1 MKTTSGL
8 PTSRQRNFLPH
19 LALLVALA
27 LCPAALA
34 EDKAADK
41 PANAVT
47 ARPEP
52 KPKLAAGFEEVVAMS
67 EAGVSKELLVKFVES
82 SAKVAQPT
90 GADIIAMKARGLP
103 DEVIVTLMARGA
115 VQAREAQARR
125 TVAAPAIVRQLSTD
139 GQLDP
144 ESYEFFWYHHA
155 YPRALAS
162 SYQTLAPYSPSYYQ
176 RGNRNRDRIPWRTD
190 GFAGD
195 SLVQK
200 RPATARVSGQ
210 RR

>member
-8 PTSRQRNFLPH
+8 PTSRRWNFLPH

-41 PANAVT
+41 PSAT
-47 ARPEP
+47 APAEP
-52 KPKLAAGFEEVVAMS
+52 KHKLAAGFEEVVAMS
-67 EAGVSKELLVKFVES
+67 EAGVSKELLIKFVES
-82 SAKVAQPT
+82 SSRVAQPV

-103 DEVIVTLMARGA
+103 DEVIVTLMARGD

-125 TVAAPAIVRQLSTD
+125 AVAAPAIVRQLSTD
-139 GQLDP
+139 GQLDS

-162 SYQTLAPYSPSYYQ
+162 SYQTLAPYSPSYYP
-176 RGNRNRDRIPWRTD
+176 RGNRNRDRIPWRND

-195 SLVQK
+195 SLVQQ
-200 RPATARVSGQ
+200 RPHSVRVTRQ
-210 RR
+210 PR

>member
-8 PTSRQRNFLPH
+8 PTPDRLSFCLP
-19 LALLVALA
+19 LVLLTALG
-27 LCPAALA
+27 LCLNAPA
-34 EDKAADK
+34 EDK
-41 PANAVT
+41 PA
-47 ARPEP
+47 PKEP
-52 KPKLAAGFEEVVAMS
+52 PKRALAAGFEEVVAMS
-67 EAGVSKELLVKFVES
+67 EAGVSKELLIKFVES
-82 SAKVAQPT
+82 SAKVGQPS
-90 GADIIAMKARGLP
+90 GADIIAMKARGLS
-103 DEVIVTLMARGA
+103 DEVIVTLMARSA
-115 VQAREAQARR
+115 VQAREAQARN

-139 GQLDP
+139 GKMDP

-176 RGNRNRDRIPWRTD
+176 RGNRNRDRVPWRTD

-195 SLVQK
+195 ALVQQ

>member
-1 MKTTSGL
+1 MNAASSLSIALNKTLL
-8 PTSRQRNFLPH
+8 PC
-19 LALLVALA
+19 LALAVALA
-27 LCPAALA
+27 LSLNATA
-34 EDKAADK
+34 EDK
-41 PANAVT
+41 PASK
-47 ARPEP
+47 EP
-52 KPKLAAGFEEVVAMS
+52 PKHRLTAGFEEVVAMS
-67 EAGVSKELLVKFVES
+67 EAGVSKELLIKFVES

-90 GADIIAMKARGLP
+90 GADIIAMKARGLN

-115 VQAREAQARR
+115 AQAREAQARN

-139 GQLDP
+139 GKLDP

-176 RGNRNRDRIPWRTD
+176 RNGRNRDRVPWRTD

-195 SLVQK
+195 SLVQQ
-200 RPATARVSGQ
+200 RPASARVTTQ

>member
-1 MKTTSGL
+1 MKTTSWL
-8 PTSRQRNFLPH
+8 LTSHRQSFLPC
-19 LALLVALA
+19 LALVAAIGLSLSA
-27 LCPAALA
+27 SA
-34 EDKAADK
+34 DDK
-41 PANAVT
+41 PATDQPAAT
-47 ARPEP
+47 AQP

-162 SYQTLAPYSPSYYQ
+162 SYQTLAPYSPSYHQ
-176 RGNRNRDRIPWRTD
+176 RRTRDRIPWRND

-195 SLVQK
+195 SLVQQ
-200 RPATARVSGQ
+200 RPATARVTSP